1 MAGHPAGPLDDVDQR
16 IVALLSADGR
26 LSVNELAR
34 QANVSR
40 ATAYARLDR
49 LRRDGVITAFR
60 AVVDP
65 NAVGL
70 GIAALIFI
78 DVEQNTWVEARERL
92 RSIAGVEYL
101 ALTSGVHDIVL
112 LVRAPDI
119 ETLRDVVLVRLHGMR
134 EVRSTQTMF
143 ILEEE
148 RLDPPL
154 P

>member
-1 MAGHPAGPLDDVDQR
+1 MAGHPAPPLDDVDR
-16 IVALLSADGR
+16 RLVRLLTVDGR

-65 NAVGL
+65 IAAGL
-70 GIAALIFI
+70 GIAALIFV

-92 RSIAGVEYL
+92 RTIAGVEYL

-119 ETLRDVVLVRLHGMR
+119 ETLRDVVLVRLHGMK